1 MDRDAFFTSLWNQY
15 IRVTPQATGIRT
27 LLTTRG
33 ERVVNDHV
41 AFRTFDVEGY
51 DLATV
56 SNILASIGY
65 KAFDSY
71 TFPDKT
77 VSYTHLTLPTIYS
90 V

>member
-1 MDRDAFFTSLWNQY
+1 MDRDVFFTSLWNQY
-15 IRVTPQATGIRT
+15 IRVTPQANDIQT

-33 ERVVNDHV
+33 EFVVNDHV
-41 AFRTFDVEGY
+41 AFRTFDIKGY

-71 TFPDKT
+71 TFPDKM
-77 VSYTHLTLPTIYS
+77 LRANAYS
-90 V
+90 CSG